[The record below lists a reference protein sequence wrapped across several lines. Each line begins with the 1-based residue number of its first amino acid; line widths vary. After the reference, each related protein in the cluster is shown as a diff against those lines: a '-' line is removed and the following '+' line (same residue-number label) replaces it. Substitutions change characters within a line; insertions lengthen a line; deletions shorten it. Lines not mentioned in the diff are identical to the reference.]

1 MRVFWGNTGKLSMF
15 ELYIPR
21 NQLYNFADNLC
32 KHGLKYIRGLHQILP
47 QVLSESE
54 RINLFPQAKFSDDP

>member
-1 MRVFWGNTGKLSMF
+1 MF

-32 KHGLKYIRGLHQILP
+32 KHGLKYIRDLYQILP

-54 RINLFPQAKFSDDP
+54 RINLFHQAKFSDDP